1 MAIETYFRPK
11 ELKETLWDYWCLLFT
26 ESTFDWL
33 FQLESGFLA
42 TLKSTEIGAFRE
54 IEVRGGTPFDFI
66 IFLFLAIETD
76 FRPIETLWDY

>member
-1 MAIETYFRPK
+1 MFAFHRIY
-11 ELKETLWDYWCLLFT
+11 LWLTIPAWIRISCHF
-26 ESTFDWL
+26 
-33 FQLESGFLA
+33 
-42 TLKSTEIGAFRE
+42 KSAENTEIGAFRE